1 MDDTRRLPCLLPI
14 AAVFIF
20 ATVPW
25 VRSSLAE
32 TPGVARAFGG
42 HLRSLS
48 AHSE

>member
-1 MDDTRRLPCLLPI
+1 MQPGFLRDRRADGRLPI

-25 VRSSLAE
+25 VR
-32 TPGVARAFGG
+32 GVARAFGG
-42 HLRSLS
+42 HLRPLS